1 MTGPPI
7 LRSCPWRCFWCLLT
21 ATITARCLRSQRLA
35 HVTLVHAVYG
45 SQFRGSE
52 RSGREGLV
60 KSKTVSD
67 HHYTGVNGGPQIGDT
82 LSYEQLQFFLSTAM
96 GSSKSI

>member
-1 MTGPPI
+1 
-7 LRSCPWRCFWCLLT
+7 LRVIRD
-21 ATITARCLRSQRLA
+21 ITAHCLRSQPLA
-35 HVTLVHAVYG
+35 HVTLVRAGYG

-52 RSGREGLV
+52 RSVREGLV

-67 HHYTGVNGGPQIGDT
+67 HDHTGVNGGSQMGDK
-82 LSYEQLQFFLSTAM
+82 LSYELLQLFVSTVM